1 LAWRAHQVG
10 LAYDSLAFHGDHA
23 SLRYD
28 RERHNWLAA
37 HGWTMIYATAGQIL
51 SAPDELIAQLAYAL
65 GVTL

>member
-1 LAWRAHQVG
+1 MAWRAHQVG

-28 RERHNWLAA
+28 RERHNWLTA
-37 HGWTMIYATAGQIL
+37 HGWTMIYATAGKIL